1 MNSRIAT
8 FIKGLKEKRFVRNMS
23 RVKVT
28 CIVSIV

>member
-23 RVKVT
+23 QIKVN
-28 CIVSIV
+28 CVVSIV